1 VFSPGPYL
9 HLSSH
14 LDERIKGY
22 RDPKRA
28 AAELLKLLEH
38 RHFDWVIVAD
48 DDLLR
53 ALLETSDRAKLAP
66 WFPFDPFGD
75 AGRLLTSKFGFAAE
89 AARAGIPAPE
99 STLAESVP
107 IVAAYASVFGY
118 PVVLKGDR
126 GFAGL
131 EVDVVWDEET
141 LRVKSAVH
149 LARYGRVLVQR
160 FVPGVSASACVLY
173 QRGAL
178 AAYKAYRSECCYPTP
193 TSASTVHDYFSHPAL
208 ESIVR
213 TVGTVTGFHGLLG
226 IDFMHDEKTDRLY
239 AIEINPRPTIGF
251 SGTATNRA
259 FFTPFVADFLSNTPG
274 RGVAYDGHDPTQSYF
289 PGYLFYFLTRAD
301 RSEPGSKRRLK
312 ACLNEYRR
320 EDWRLACWEIVRFA
334 RDRAWGALRALVNR
348 DAPARTA
355 SLLEDTQSHEAREFT
370 TTSN

>member
-1 VFSPGPYL
+1 MSFGSPYKGRRTAQQAPLLAHASLHSLHSFFTFFTYPRNQTQLHHRLTVSGGETRCARPIRAHSASVRCDRPIKLQQLLEQSILPAARDSAYSCLLATCKAWPGTAVLPSLLSGAGASVSVFSPGPYL

-149 LARYGRVLVQR
+149 LARY
-160 FVPGVSASACVLY
+160 
-173 QRGAL
+173 
-178 AAYKAYRSECCYPTP
+178 
-193 TSASTVHDYFSHPAL
+193 
-208 ESIVR
+208 
-213 TVGTVTGFHGLLG
+213 
-226 IDFMHDEKTDRLY
+226 
-239 AIEINPRPTIGF
+239 
-251 SGTATNRA
+251 
-259 FFTPFVADFLSNTPG
+259 
-274 RGVAYDGHDPTQSYF
+274 
-289 PGYLFYFLTRAD
+289 
-301 RSEPGSKRRLK
+301 
-312 ACLNEYRR
+312 
-320 EDWRLACWEIVRFA
+320 
-334 RDRAWGALRALVNR
+334 
-348 DAPARTA
+348 
-355 SLLEDTQSHEAREFT
+355 
-370 TTSN
+370 